1 MFLLSFLSKQETAL
15 ELKMGLYTSHIH
27 CIRNWPSYCHVYIPK
42 YVSGMTVPFCMSI
55 PVRNMTTGRPSPPFY
70 LSEKWFLLSKAG
82 ATEIARNN
90 GLSQKLVTFFCN
102 RPKCKYFRIWST
114 GVSDASI
121 HFCCWNME
129 VVIGHVWYKCEWL
142 YPSLCGGWRDF
153 M

>member
-1 MFLLSFLSKQETAL
+1 MKLQWNSQWDCTPL
-15 ELKMGLYTSHIH
+15 TST
-27 CIRNWPSYCHVYIPK
+27 
-42 YVSGMTVPFCMSI
+42 VSGIDLHTVMYIFPSMYREWLLPSAWASQWE
-55 PVRNMTTGRPSPPFY
+55 TWLLGGRVHVFTY
-70 LSEKWFLLSKAG
+70 QINDFSEAG

-90 GLSQKLVTFFCN
+90 GLRQELVTFFCN

-129 VVIGHVWYKCEWL
+129 VVIRHVWYKSEWL